1 MVSLSKVRQSLWA
14 KAIHGVVRLQAVLSC
29 SRSASEIV
37 SPSEYRTN
45 AKRGVIRSKAMV
57 S

>member
-1 MVSLSKVRQSLWA
+1 MVSMSKVRQSLWA